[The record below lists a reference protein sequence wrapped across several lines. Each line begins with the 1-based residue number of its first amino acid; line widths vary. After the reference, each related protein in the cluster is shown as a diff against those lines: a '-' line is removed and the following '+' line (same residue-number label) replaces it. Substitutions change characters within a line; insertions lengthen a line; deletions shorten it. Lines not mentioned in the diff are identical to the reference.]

1 MPRRRKCTGACLCLL
16 ACAGAFALAR
26 AQNTSTA
33 PNTRPVQCGDYAVNG
48 NEICDDGNTQPGD
61 GCSGVCTIEAGY
73 MCEYSYRAP
82 AQAAQPGVQFNWLIN
97 STMVL
102 TGTPE
107 SCTGASLCL
116 QGALWRPENW
126 VALYAAGTVLPP
138 SGYYCGDMCKLFPT
152 PQGYRM
158 GDSCQ
163 LESVNECIEG
173 LAACAYNSECE
184 DKLPHETATGLGY
197 VCRCDAQ
204 YFTTDVNGLGCAQ
217 SGVEITAI
225 VAGKSGYDPAES
237 PAPDIAVLEGVRAAF
252 IDLILAQNYTEGVT
266 REALLEGVEQYG
278 AELVSASG
286 TGVFVGRALW
296 ALKVRIASAQANLAL
311 MSAGT
316 LWRDLELL
324 GAVFNSSVT
333 AGIADHLLHTSSRC
347 ANDRVREC
355 ASSAD
360 CLDGAACLH
369 DVPDV
374 TVSVLSA
381 GGSTD
386 SVTVPSSGFELV
398 SVTYDVTQTAW
409 TARVRY
415 DNTVAATMDVLY
427 VSHMPTPL
435 TAEAQSTFRPDEFPC
450 LPVGTGELQQ
460 RRQDN
465 VCCLQDL
472 DLLYTTTSAFSSYLA
487 DNATAL
493 GAALG
498 AAGAC
503 ATHGAPPPGATSTLL
518 DTSRDFVAG
527 PLARMT
533 RSTATIDD
541 SVTTHGYQDV
551 LLFLAEE
558 DMRAYGGISSMIEAG
573 FRIEFFIGVAHLK
586 GTSTTALSAAFSHV
600 KVTAEITQTF
610 VFTTTAATETTFLDD
625 INVILV
631 QVRAGGAG
639 SAYLKFARVQI
650 TLPAALQAPVNAA
663 DIVPV
668 SSARATTGFSVD
680 TADAPVYPCLSG
692 DLAALQSTLAGLQ
705 WCAFADPLCA
715 PVGPATI
722 GAGNQVHFIFP
733 LPTGFWSEEQ
743 LDGPG
748 LLNKFLF
755 LDFMLSAVDAAGK
768 IVYDRVQ
775 TRTEITRLSVA
786 AQCETEQITA
796 GVTDIMEI
804 DLYLGLTPSD
814 ALFDDSLVQAVDIA
828 SSATPVNLVREQ
840 SSTASNV
847 MTMLIKGAP
856 ETFAQAYASEYALEV
871 EDMLTMHFIDTAKR
885 ATVQA
890 LIDAGQAFET
900 YVPSGSESLMRLRP
914 TQALLEICPIHATKN
929 TFGCIT
935 RRDIQER
942 MHDVVTQSVF
952 KFSPHNATVRDD
964 TFDAAGRWM
973 QSLLGASDYAF
984 NLGRSHAQV
993 MTDRFQ
999 LQHRYR
1005 PAYLVKPTVPW
1016 RQTEMDQQ
1024 GIASVL
1030 ELAQSSIS
1038 VVLVAFDQNVGETY
1052 APTTQVSLQVQFP
1065 VPSTEFGTN
1074 AALQA
1079 ELQAAYAD
1087 TLGVASGDVA
1097 VDESA
1102 DGGARRRL
1110 LALEQHTHA
1119 AWHGGAA
1126 RTRAADTP
1134 ATVSLDVKIALSF
1147 SDAENAAQRGEDL
1160 RAALADPSSDVATT
1174 LRYRVSRII
1183 ARHTAK
1189 QLAENDVSV
1198 GNVAVRPI
1206 TACKPE
1212 PAWVRHISGLGVPGW
1227 FSCGARG
1234 AAGFAVDVGPRGPQ
1248 TAQQWHAYDALNEA
1262 LFDPALGVP
1271 RAAYSFAFD
1280 AKHIEHHWLWYDFCA
1295 RRPEGASVDAA
1306 TWQAMR
1312 AMVSE
1317 HCCACPDTEAQASA
1331 AAWPLPA
1338 REPAPGRFLPVNPQ
1352 ARDAVWQVG
1361 ADARAVRRVPCRAG
1375 AFAHGNVCEPCVRG
1389 TFWTASGCQ
1398 ACAQAGETTAGMYAT
1413 DAAACVCDAGLF
1425 RESGGACVPCPRNT
1439 YKTAV
1444 GDDRAMC
1451 TPCPAQHMARQGSST
1466 LAQCARP
1473 RQILYEDRLGAL
1485 AYNTKLHPEWTAP
1498 APDAQ
1503 PLEARCI
1510 HVDGSVSCP
1519 QREFPSAYQRVGTR
1533 APTWMAA
1540 RMPEFE
1546 YAHAFSGVRGA
1557 RVYVSEGHR
1566 APGHTA
1572 FAQRL
1577 NALEAG
1583 TVLAHTVRAQLP
1595 PTRVFLVSMLARREL
1610 REDDWQWIVC
1620 GARGADGVARYTRC
1634 RAGSDPDVAAG
1645 RNGEN
1650 VDVLDLHIR
1659 ELAVTADTRSCYSFD
1674 DGWAAGCATEDTHTY
1689 DAAWEWAPRV
1699 GAHAGPVWAYT
1710 WFLLGES
1717 DACREHGCDESAAMV
1732 ATRPPVRSHRLLLL
1746 PGCEVHVL
1754 PPPPPP
1760 AAAFVLE
1767 RASGLLGGSQALH
1780 LAGAVPALPPSA
1792 PWLAVSLEPRLKM
1805 QVPDAEYD
1813 VLAFFTPR
1821 GDSSPAPWE
1830 RLLCTQ
1836 RQRVPKRTRTLHLL
1850 RPTGVLN
1857 PIAAPADQ
1865 RFEGFE
1871 TSTLF
1876 GTTPSGL
1883 FGTTPTA
1890 VSACDL
1896 SVALDQ
1902 QALPCA
1908 YTKADVLT
1916 RYHGQRAATREV
1928 RGEVFPCYTAPL
1940 GAENTTVTAF
1950 GQACRGAQTA
1960 SSCVCGT
1967 LVAAWAV
1974 DDTGTYTR
1982 RVLRAVPSPAGG
1994 VLVTEL
2000 AAPDVAAA
2008 HVLAQNTLRPDAE
2021 ALYLEFAPDTAP
2033 GLGTAAHTACPD
2045 AAQRATLMHSM
2056 DRAACCLDGRR
2067 CAAACPGAGA
2077 FEPRT
2082 GTFTWHVRAPLEP
2095 ADMHVVVLARAPADA
2110 ADAVGAFA
2118 RPSFV
2123 SRIGSSVH
2131 VRIVASD
2138 APLLPAPTSVRAYHA
2153 RRPIAAGVRREA
2165 LRKPDTRPRQRLRRL
2180 LVAGSSSTDDV
2191 AQTSV
2196 ARETHGIDAHARILE
2211 QSCQAAAG
2219 ACAMLE
2225 LTLQVSAAEYCL
2237 PQADL
2242 IAAKGPAMETALRA
2256 ISAQPDLVVDIV
2268 FIDRP
2273 RYIEDCVLAGGSARR
2288 LLQEVTMEQLNTMG
2302 ITINAINGADSAE
2315 LNLVFTDPE
2324 QYHVKEIR
2332 LLKQD
2337 GDPRVL
2343 ICPKTEFPCEQL
2355 LTKIDSN
2362 YTDLV
2367 QDLSKENSKLKDNNE
2382 MNNSVILGIS
2392 ILFCVVL
2399 IAGCLWYYCRNRK
2412 RANVATESGTD
2423 DVKMPLFLHRD
2434 AQPHVQ
2440 AQLVYE
2446 GHPVS
2451 QNVYGMPQSTNL
2463 VPIYMH
2469 HAKSF
2474 RA

>member
-1 MPRRRKCTGACLCLL
+1 
-16 ACAGAFALAR
+16 
-26 AQNTSTA
+26 
-33 PNTRPVQCGDYAVNG
+33 VQCGDYAVNG
-48 NEICDDGNTQPGD
+48 NETCDDGNTQPGD

-82 AQAAQPGVQFNWLIN
+82 AAPAQPGVLFNWLIN

-107 SCTGASLCL
+107 TCTGASLCL
-116 QGALWRPENW
+116 QSALWRPENW
-126 VALYAAGTVLPP
+126 VALYAAGTVVPP

-158 GDSCQ
+158 GNSCQ
-163 LESVNECIEG
+163 LEGVNECIEG

-197 VCRCDAQ
+197 VCRCDPQ
-204 YFTTDVNGLGCAQ
+204 FFTTDVNGLGCAQ

-333 AGIADHLLHTSSRC
+333 AGVADHLLHTSSRC

-360 CLDGAACLH
+360 CLDGATCLH
-369 DVPDV
+369 NVPDV

-386 SVTVPSSGFELV
+386 SVTVPSSGFDLV

-415 DNTVAATMDVLY
+415 DNTVASTMDVLY

-465 VCCLQDL
+465 ICCLPAVDA
-472 DLLYTTTSAFSSYLA
+472 LYTTTSSFGAYLA

-503 ATHGAPPPGATSTLL
+503 ATHGAAPPGATGTLL

-541 SVTTHGYQDV
+541 SVTTHGYQD
-551 LLFLAEE
+551 LLVFLAEE
-558 DMRAYGGISSMIEAG
+558 DMRAYGGISSTIDGG
-573 FRIEFFIGVAHLK
+573 FRLEFFIGMAHLK
-586 GTSTTALSAAFSHV
+586 GTSTTALSAAFSHT

-625 INVILV
+625 INVNLV

-663 DIVPV
+663 GIVPV

-705 WCAFADPLCA
+705 WCAFADPLCV

-722 GAGNQVHFIFP
+722 GAGSQVHFIFP

-743 LDGPG
+743 LDSPG

-796 GVTDIMEI
+796 GITDIMEI

-814 ALFDDSLVQAVDIA
+814 ALFDDSLVQAVDIT
-828 SSATPVNLVREQ
+828 SSATPVNMVREQ

-871 EDMLTMHFIDTAKR
+871 EDMLTMHFIQPEKR

-900 YVPSGSESLMRLRP
+900 YAPSGSESLMRLRP

-973 QSLLGASDYAF
+973 QSLLGASDYVF

-999 LQHRYR
+999 LENRYR

-1065 VPSTEFGTN
+1065 VPSTQFGTN

-1102 DGGARRRL
+1102 DGGAARRL
-1110 LALEQHTHA
+1110 LALEQHTHT

-1147 SDAENAAQRGEDL
+1147 SDAENAAQRSEDL

-1189 QLAENDVSV
+1189 KLAENDVSV

-1206 TACKPE
+1206 TACKPD
-1212 PAWVRHISGLGVPGW
+1212 PAWVRNISGLGVPGW

-1234 AAGFAVDVGPRGPQ
+1234 AAGFAMHVDPRGPQ
-1248 TAQQWHAYDALNEA
+1248 TAQQWHAYDALNEV
-1262 LFDPALGVP
+1262 LFDASLGVP
-1271 RAAYSFAFD
+1271 RAEYSFAFD
-1280 AKHIEHHWLWYDFCA
+1280 AKHVEHHWLWYDFCGL
-1295 RRPEGASVDAA
+1295 RPEGASVDDA
-1306 TWQAMR
+1306 TWRAMR
-1312 AMVSE
+1312 TIATE
-1317 HCCACPDTEAQASA
+1317 HCCACPHPVPKAST
-1331 AAWPLPA
+1331 AAWPLPV
-1338 REPAPGRFLPVNPQ
+1338 RQPAPGRFLPVNPQ
-1352 ARDAVWQVG
+1352 ARDAVWQIG
-1361 ADARAVRRVPCRAG
+1361 DDAHAVRREPCREG
-1375 AFAHGNVCEPCVRG
+1375 AFAHGAHCEPCERG
-1389 TFWTASGCQ
+1389 TFCTARGCE
-1398 ACAQAGETTAGMYAT
+1398 ACARAGETTEKMYAT

-1425 RESGGACVPCPRNT
+1425 RDSAGACVPCPRDT

-1451 TPCPAQHMARQGSST
+1451 TPCPAQHVARQGSST

-1473 RQILYEDRLGAL
+1473 RQILYEDSLGAL
-1485 AYNTKLHPEWTAP
+1485 AYHSKLHLEWTAP

-1503 PLEARCI
+1503 PHEARCI

-1519 QREFPSAYQRVGTR
+1519 EREFPSAYERVGTR

-1546 YAHAFSGVRGA
+1546 YAHAFGGVRGA

-1577 NALEAG
+1577 NALQPG
-1583 TVLAHTVRAQLP
+1583 TVLAHAVRAQLP

-1610 REDDWQWIVC
+1610 REHDWQWILC

-1650 VDVLDLHIR
+1650 VDVLDLHVR

-1732 ATRPPVRSHRLLLL
+1732 ATLPPVRSHRLVLL
-1746 PGCEVHVL
+1746 PGFEVHVL
-1754 PPPPPP
+1754 RPPPPP

-1767 RASGLLGGSQALH
+1767 HASGLLGGSQALH

-1792 PWLAVSLEPRLKM
+1792 PWLAVSLEPQLKM
-1805 QVPDAEYD
+1805 QVPDTEYD
-1813 VLAFFTPR
+1813 VLVFFTPR

-1830 RLLCTQ
+1830 RMLCTQ
-1836 RQRVPKRTRTLHLL
+1836 QQRVRKRARTLQLL
-1850 RPTGVLN
+1850 RPAGVLN

-1876 GTTPSGL
+1876 GTTH
-1883 FGTTPTA
+1883 TA

-1902 QALPCA
+1902 QPLPCA
-1908 YTKADVLT
+1908 YTKADVLA
-1916 RYHGQRAATREV
+1916 RYHRQRAATREV
-1928 RGEVFPCYTAPL
+1928 RGAVFPCYTAPL

-1960 SSCVCGT
+1960 GSCVCGT

-2008 HVLAQNTLRPDAE
+2008 HVLAQSTLRPDAE
-2021 ALYLEFAPDTAP
+2021 ALYLEFPPDAEPDP
-2033 GLGTAAHTACPD
+2033 GTVAHAACPD
-2045 AAQRATLMHSM
+2045 VEQRATLMHSM
-2056 DRAACCLDGRR
+2056 DRAACCADGRR

-2082 GTFTWHVRAPLEP
+2082 GAFTWHVRAPLEP

-2131 VRIVASD
+2131 VRVVVSD
-2138 APLLPAPTSVRAYHA
+2138 APVPHVPTSLRAYHA
-2153 RRPIAAGVRREA
+2153 RRPIAAGVRRQA
-2165 LRKPDTRPRQRLRRL
+2165 LHKPDTRPRQRLRRL

-2196 ARETHGIDAHARILE
+2196 ARETHGIDAHASILE
-2211 QSCQAAAG
+2211 QSCQATTG
-2219 ACAMLE
+2219 ACAMLQ

-2237 PQADL
+2237 PQVDL
-2242 IAAKGPAMETALRA
+2242 IAAKGPAMQTALRA

-2288 LLQEVTMEQLNTMG
+2288 LLEQVTMERLNELG
-2302 ITINAINGADSAE
+2302 ITINAFNGADSGE
-2315 LNLVFTDPE
+2315 LTFVFGDPE
-2324 QYHVKEIR
+2324 QYHVKELR

-2337 GDPRVL
+2337 GNPRVL
-2343 ICPKTEFPCEQL
+2343 VCPKTKFPCKEL
-2355 LTKIDSN
+2355 LTTIDSN

-2367 QDLSKENSKLKDNNE
+2367 QDLRTENSELKGDRETRNWAI
-2382 MNNSVILGIS
+2382 VGAS
-2392 ILFCVVL
+2392 ILVLVL
-2399 IAGCLWYYCRNRK
+2399 IVGCLCYYRLNRK
-2412 RANVATESGTD
+2412 AKTVSMESYAD
-2423 DVKMPLFLHRD
+2423 DQQTPLC
-2434 AQPHVQ
+2434 AQPAPH
-2440 AQLVYE
+2440 ALVHSQFVYAAPPMLQQPE
-2446 GHPVS
+2446 RMRPSPAFVPMRLHP
-2451 QNVYGMPQSTNL
+2451 GM
-2463 VPIYMH
+2463 
-2469 HAKSF
+2469 SF
-2474 RA
+2474 GP

>member
-1 MPRRRKCTGACLCLL
+1 MPRHRLCTGACLRVLVCV
-16 ACAGAFALAR
+16 GALALAR

-48 NEICDDGNTQPGD
+48 NETCDDGNTQPGD

-82 AQAAQPGVQFNWLIN
+82 AAPAQPGVLFNWLIN

-107 SCTGASLCL
+107 TCTGASLCL
-116 QGALWRPENW
+116 QSALWRPENW

-158 GDSCQ
+158 GNSCQ
-163 LESVNECIEG
+163 LEGVNECIEG

-197 VCRCDAQ
+197 VCRCDPQ
-204 YFTTDVNGLGCAQ
+204 FFTTDVNGLGCAQ

-225 VAGKSGYDPAES
+225 VAGKSGYNPAES

-333 AGIADHLLHTSSRC
+333 AGVADHLLHTSSRC

-360 CLDGAACLH
+360 CLDGATCLH
-369 DVPDV
+369 NVPDV

-386 SVTVPSSGFELV
+386 SVTVPSSGFDLV

-465 VCCLQDL
+465 ICCLPAVDA
-472 DLLYTTTSAFSSYLA
+472 LYTTTSSFGAYLA

-503 ATHGAPPPGATSTLL
+503 ATHGAAPPGATGTLL

-541 SVTTHGYQDV
+541 SVTTHGYQD
-551 LLFLAEE
+551 LLVFLAEE
-558 DMRAYGGISSMIEAG
+558 DMRAYGGISSTIDGG
-573 FRIEFFIGVAHLK
+573 FRLEFFIGMAHLK
-586 GTSTTALSAAFSHV
+586 GTSTTALSAAFSHT

-625 INVILV
+625 INVNLV

-743 LDGPG
+743 LDSPG

-796 GVTDIMEI
+796 GITDIMEI

-814 ALFDDSLVQAVDIA
+814 ALFDDSLVQAVDIT
-828 SSATPVNLVREQ
+828 SSATPVNMVREQ

-871 EDMLTMHFIDTAKR
+871 EDMLTMHFIQPEKR

-900 YVPSGSESLMRLRP
+900 YAPSGSESLMRLRP

-973 QSLLGASDYAF
+973 QSLLGASDYVF

-999 LQHRYR
+999 LDNRYR

-1087 TLGVASGDVA
+1087 TLGVASDDVA

-1110 LALEQHTHA
+1110 LALEQQTHT
-1119 AWHGGAA
+1119 AWHGKAA
-1126 RTRAADTP
+1126 RTRAAGTP

-1147 SDAENAAQRGEDL
+1147 SDAENAAERGEDL

-1206 TACKPE
+1206 AACKPD
-1212 PAWVRHISGLGVPGW
+1212 PAWVRNISVLGVPGW

-1234 AAGFAVDVGPRGPQ
+1234 AAGFAVDVGPHGPQ

-1280 AKHIEHHWLWYDFCA
+1280 AEHVEHHWLWYDFCA
-1295 RRPEGASVDAA
+1295 LRPGGASVDAA

-1312 AMVSE
+1312 AMVAE
-1317 HCCACPDTEAQASA
+1317 RCCACAGAEAEASTV
-1331 AAWPLPA
+1331 AWPLPA
-1338 REPAPGRFLPVNPQ
+1338 REPVPGRFLPVNPQ
-1352 ARDAVWQVG
+1352 ARDAVWQMG
-1361 ADARAVRRVPCRAG
+1361 ADAHAVRRVPCRAG
-1375 AFAHGNVCEPCVRG
+1375 AFAHGTACEPCVRG
-1389 TFWTASGCQ
+1389 TFGTASGCQ

-1413 DAAACVCDAGLF
+1413 GAAACVCDAGLF
-1425 RESGGACVPCPRNT
+1425 RDSAGACLPCPRDT

-1451 TPCPAQHMARQGSST
+1451 TPCPAQHVARQGSST

-1473 RQILYEDRLGAL
+1473 RQILYEDSLGAL
-1485 AYNTKLHPEWTAP
+1485 AYHTKLHLEWTAP

-1503 PLEARCI
+1503 PHEARCI

-1519 QREFPSAYQRVGTR
+1519 EREFPSAYQRVGTR

-1546 YAHAFSGVRGA
+1546 YAHAFGGVRGA

-1577 NALEAG
+1577 NALQPG
-1583 TVLAHTVRAQLP
+1583 TVLAHAVRAQLP

-1610 REDDWQWIVC
+1610 REHDWQWILC

-1650 VDVLDLHIR
+1650 VDVLDLHVR
-1659 ELAVTADTRSCYSFD
+1659 ELAVTPETRSCYSFH

-1689 DAAWEWAPRV
+1689 DAAWEWAPSV

-1717 DACREHGCDESAAMV
+1717 DACRAHGCDESAAMV
-1732 ATRPPVRSHRLLLL
+1732 ATLPPVRSHRLVLL
-1746 PGCEVHVL
+1746 PGFEVHVL
-1754 PPPPPP
+1754 RPPPPP

-1767 RASGLLGGSQALH
+1767 HASGLLGGSHALH

-1805 QVPDAEYD
+1805 QVPDTEYD

-1830 RLLCTQ
+1830 RMLCTQ
-1836 RQRVPKRTRTLHLL
+1836 QQRVRKRARTLHLL
-1850 RPTGVLN
+1850 RPAGVLN

-1876 GTTPSGL
+1876 GTTHP
-1883 FGTTPTA
+1883 A

-1902 QALPCA
+1902 QPLPCA
-1908 YTKADVLT
+1908 YTKADVLA

-1960 SSCVCGT
+1960 GSCVCGT

-2000 AAPDVAAA
+2000 AAQDVAAA
-2008 HVLAQNTLRPDAE
+2008 HVLAQSTLRPDAE
-2021 ALYLEFAPDTAP
+2021 ALYLEFPPDAEPDP
-2033 GLGTAAHTACPD
+2033 GTVAHAACPD
-2045 AAQRATLMHSM
+2045 VEQRATLMHSM
-2056 DRAACCLDGRR
+2056 DRAACCADGRR

-2082 GTFTWHVRAPLEP
+2082 GAFTWHVRAPLEP

-2131 VRIVASD
+2131 VRVVVSD
-2138 APLLPAPTSVRAYHA
+2138 APVLPVPTSLRAYHA
-2153 RRPIAAGVRREA
+2153 RRPIAAGVRRQA
-2165 LRKPDTRPRQRLRRL
+2165 LHKPDTRPRQRLRRL

-2196 ARETHGIDAHARILE
+2196 ARETHGIDAHASILE
-2211 QSCQAAAG
+2211 QSCQATTG
-2219 ACAMLE
+2219 ACAMLQ

-2242 IAAKGPAMETALRA
+2242 IAAKGPAMQTALRA

-2288 LLQEVTMEQLNTMG
+2288 LLEQVTMERLNELG
-2302 ITINAINGADSAE
+2302 ITINAINGADSGE
-2315 LNLVFTDPE
+2315 LTFVFKDPE
-2324 QYHVKEIR
+2324 QYHVKELR

-2337 GDPRVL
+2337 GNPRVL
-2343 ICPKTEFPCEQL
+2343 ICPKTEFPCKEL
-2355 LTKIDSN
+2355 LTTIDSN

-2367 QDLSKENSKLKDNNE
+2367 QDLRTENSELKGDRETRNWA
-2382 MNNSVILGIS
+2382 IAGAS
-2392 ILFCVVL
+2392 ILVLVL
-2399 IAGCLWYYCRNRK
+2399 IVGCLCYYRLNRK
-2412 RANVATESGTD
+2412 AKTVSMESYAD
-2423 DVKMPLFLHRD
+2423 DQQTPLC
-2434 AQPHVQ
+2434 AQPAPH
-2440 AQLVYE
+2440 ALV
-2446 GHPVS
+2446 HP
-2451 QNVYGMPQSTNL
+2451 QFVYAAPPMLQQPERMRPSPAFVPMRLHPGM
-2463 VPIYMH
+2463 
-2469 HAKSF
+2469 SF
-2474 RA
+2474 GP